1 MWARVGEVTARL
13 LLSPTLAYSCP
24 TLLHHKHTALQHVCQ
39 LHLLF
44 RTAVCYYLAIVSCVP
59 AQHTVT
65 IAPHVTMPHPTLAHA
80 PISIQ
85 PRLFQDTH
93 PILRTR
99 VRFCLHQRLH
109 DLVVASFCRKVQR
122 CLLVLIY
129 IYKYIKYIKYDIYNM

>member
-85 PRLFQDTH
+85 PRLFQATH
-93 PILRTR
+93 LILRTR

-109 DLVVASFCRKVQR
+109 DLVVASSCRQVQR
-122 CLLVLIY
+122 CLLLLIY
-129 IYKYIKYIKYDIYNM
+129 IYMSIYNI

>member
-65 IAPHVTMPHPTLAHA
+65 IAPHLSTTTVAATNNATGTSIDNTSSYASHQQIHYILLGYAH
-80 PISIQ
+80 
-85 PRLFQDTH
+85 TH
-93 PILRTR
+93 THANTHTHTR
-99 VRFCLHQRLH
+99 MYTR
-109 DLVVASFCRKVQR
+109 
-122 CLLVLIY
+122 I
-129 IYKYIKYIKYDIYNM
+129 

>member
-39 LHLLF
+39 LRLLF

-93 PILRTR
+93 LILRTR
-99 VRFCLHQRLH
+99 VRFGLHQRLH
-109 DLVVASFCRKVQR
+109 HLVVASFCRQVQR
-122 CLLVLIY
+122 CLLVLIIYEY
-129 IYKYIKYIKYDIYNM
+129 INI

>member
-1 MWARVGEVTARL
+1 MQYTRALDAVDSRESDGYVTIVCRCG
-13 LLSPTLAYSCP
+13 P
-24 TLLHHKHTALQHVCQ
+24 ALQHVCQ
-39 LHLLF
+39 LRLLF

-65 IAPHVTMPHPTLAHA
+65 IAPHVTMPQPTLAHA

-85 PRLFQDTH
+85 PSLFQDTH

-109 DLVVASFCRKVQR
+109 HLVVASSCRQVQR
-122 CLLVLIY
+122 CLLALIY
-129 IYKYIKYIKYDIYNM
+129 IDVHIYIMYKI